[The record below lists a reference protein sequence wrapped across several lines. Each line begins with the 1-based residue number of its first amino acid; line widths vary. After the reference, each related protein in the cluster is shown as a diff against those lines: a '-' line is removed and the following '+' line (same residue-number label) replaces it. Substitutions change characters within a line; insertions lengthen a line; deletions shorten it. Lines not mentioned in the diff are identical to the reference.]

1 MKHRIGAIVLAAGFS
16 SRFGSVK
23 LCARLRS
30 GQTVLQQTL
39 TNLRSTIPEVLVV
52 TRPELLSLIPI
63 DDAPVAVFPAAEQ
76 GMGATLAY
84 GIQTA
89 CQTFQWDGCLVCLGD
104 MPFIRPD
111 TYLAL
116 AAALSPDRIVLPHY
130 GGRPGNP
137 AGFGSQFFEA
147 LTALRGDRGGRDLV
161 RNNPEAV
168 MKLAVD
174 DPAVLEDVDTPE
186 ELARLESR
194 HADGD

>member
-1 MKHRIGAIVLAAGFS
+1 MKYQIGAIVLAAGFS

-30 GQTVLQQTL
+30 GRTVLQQTL
-39 TNLRSTIPEVLVV
+39 TNLRSTIPDVLVV
-52 TRPELLSLIPI
+52 TRPELLSRIQV

-111 TYLAL
+111 TYLGL
-116 AAALSPDRIVLPHY
+116 AAALGPDRIVLPY
-130 GGRPGNP
+130 YEGRPGNP

-147 LTALRGDRGGRDLV
+147 LTALGGDRGGRDLV
-161 RNNPEAV
+161 RSNPEAV

-174 DPAVLEDVDTPE
+174 DPAVLEDIDTPE

-194 HADGD
+194 YADRD